1 MQTGARALV
10 PLLKASDN
18 FTAWSEKLE
27 SVLMLTQ
34 PQALD
39 KWLTKEPDASDQT
52 EVKQDLLC
60 LATIKLYVHESLSS
74 VIRGCKSA
82 KQAYESLQ
90 KKLLHAMEIR
100 RQSCHTSIAALR
112 QGRQSVNAYLDSAR
126 DLICEAQ
133 DVGQTSLMSL
143 LCSQVVTGLNTEYLQ
158 ALGDNLLSHIESNLT
173 STSSEEE
180 IMKVFDNIEQ
190 RIRARCKQYLHS
202 QRAEDNADEEKAAMF
217 QVGQEGLPQPP
228 PQQ

>member
-1 MQTGARALV
+1 MQSGARALV
-10 PLLKASDN
+10 SLLKASDN

-39 KWLTKEPDASDQT
+39 KWLLKEPDASNQT
-52 EVKQDLLC
+52 EVGQDLLC

-90 KKLLHAMEIR
+90 KNLLHAMEIR
-100 RQSCHTSIAALR
+100 RQSCHTNIAAFR
-112 QGRQSVNAYLDSAR
+112 QDKKSINAYLDEAR
-126 DLICEAQ
+126 DLLCEAR

-143 LCSQVVTGLNTEYLQ
+143 LCSQIVTGLSREYIQ
-158 ALGDNLLSHIESNLT
+158 ALGDNLLSLIESTLT
-173 STSSEEE
+173 STSSEED
-180 IMKVFDNIEQ
+180 IVKLFDSIEQ
-190 RIRARCKQYLHS
+190 RIRARCKQ
-202 QRAEDNADEEKAAMF
+202 
-217 QVGQEGLPQPP
+217 
-228 PQQ
+228 

>member
-27 SVLMLTQ
+27 SALMLTQ

-39 KWLTKEPDASDQT
+39 KWLTVEPNASDQT

-100 RQSCHTSIAALR
+100 RQSCHTNIAAFR
-112 QGRQSVNAYLDSAR
+112 QDKKSINAYLDEAR
-126 DLICEAQ
+126 DLLCEAR

-143 LCSQVVTGLNTEYLQ
+143 LCSQIVTGLSREYIQ
-158 ALGDNLLSHIESNLT
+158 ALGDNLLSLIESTLT
-173 STSSEEE
+173 STSSEED
-180 IMKVFDNIEQ
+180 IVKLFDSIEQ
-190 RIRARCKQYLHS
+190 RIRARCKQ
-202 QRAEDNADEEKAAMF
+202 
-217 QVGQEGLPQPP
+217 
-228 PQQ
+228 